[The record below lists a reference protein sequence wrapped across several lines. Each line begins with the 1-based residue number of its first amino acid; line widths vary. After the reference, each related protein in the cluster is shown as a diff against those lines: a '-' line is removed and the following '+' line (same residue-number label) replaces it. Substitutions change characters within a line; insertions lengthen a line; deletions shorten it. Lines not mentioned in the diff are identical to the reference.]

1 MKSQP
6 KMRVKKEGPSPVKTK
21 KPVVKTVKAKA
32 KAVKAKAKAVK
43 AKAEAVKAKAEA
55 VKAKVTDILED
66 PKVIKAKAEG
76 KKLINF
82 LKENKSKWRYILYG
96 IGGLIVLYFLIYLF
110 SPKPQMPAEYKV
122 IIDSLMVAN
131 KELEAKQLQIDSSIQ
146 VYESEVKAIDFQVDH
161 IKEKTTII
169 REYYHEQSA
178 AASAYTPT
186 QLDSFFRNRYNY

>member
-6 KMRVKKEGPSPVKTK
+6 KPRVKKEGPSPVKAK
-21 KPVVKTVKAKA
+21 KPVVKTIKEKTESVKET
-32 KAVKAKAKAVK
+32 VK
-43 AKAEAVKAKAEA
+43 
-55 VKAKVTDILED
+55 DIMED
-66 PKVIKAKAEG
+66 PKMIKAKTEG
-76 KKLINF
+76 RKLVSF

-96 IGGLIVLYFLIYLF
+96 IGGLVILYFLIYLF
-110 SPKPQMPAEYKV
+110 SPKPQMPTEYKA
-122 IIDSLMVAN
+122 IIDSLTVAN

-146 VYESEVKAIDFQVDH
+146 VYEKEVEAIDFQVDH